1 MLKKIITSIIIVLL
15 LVAVLGYC
23 HIPVPYKHTVSA
35 FKIDAAGNQIGN
47 TEIILN
53 GTKKASLFRGDMLSV
68 NVGSID
74 GAPGFEVKSA
84 QYEQH
89 IGEDF
94 LHCNFVIDNIT
105 DLIDSILNGN
115 ETVQAKSYHYDVC
128 MSKDFDQ
135 WLISVSVN
143 GEPKVY
149 YMWSV
154 SGNKTYE
161 QLLEYF
167 VEELPL

>member
-1 MLKKIITSIIIVLL
+1 MVKKVVIVVAVVLL
-15 LVAVLGYC
+15 CVIVFGHCYISL
-23 HIPVPYKHTVSA
+23 PYEHTVNA
-35 FKIDAAGNQIGN
+35 TKIDAEGNRIGN
-47 TEIILN
+47 AEITLN
-53 GTKKASLFRGDMLSV
+53 GAKKASLFREDVLSV
-68 NVGSID
+68 QVDSVD

-89 IGEDF
+89 IGEDY
-94 LHCNFVIDNIT
+94 LHSNFVT
-105 DLIDSILNGN
+105 DDIGDLVDSILN
-115 ETVQAKSYHYDVC
+115 EDEIAQAKSYNYHVC
-128 MSKDFDQ
+128 ISKDFDQ

-167 VEELPL
+167 AEELPL